1 MCHLRKNDSARIK
14 YQEMKYLLAEKANQ
28 DKKLYGKLKE
38 LNINDFICE
47 IIEIEKR
54 TQNKFKLH

>member
-1 MCHLRKNDSARIK
+1 
-14 YQEMKYLLAEKANQ
+14 MKYLLAEKANQ

-54 TQNKFKLH
+54 TQNKLKLH